1 LVKGTS
7 ARRGRQELDFSGAR
21 LSAITGRGFL
31 ARLAPDLAEEVVRT
45 GRLASYPAG
54 TVIST
59 SREESGPALVVS
71 GSLRYFLSA
80 PDGRQLTIRYLLPG
94 DLVGTAIAEQSNVSS
109 HLELLEP
116 GILLHVDRD
125 HLKALTDSRRDLAE
139 ALINE
144 LVMRL
149 RLAYRALAAH
159 AFMSVRIRVAMDL
172 LERARMRGPVC
183 AGLQIDVTQQ
193 SLADATGSVR
203 EVVSR
208 ALGQLRREGVVA
220 TDADGIT
227 VLDPEALRRAAG
239 L

>member
-1 LVKGTS
+1 MAKGTS
-7 ARRGRQELDFSGAR
+7 ARRGRSEIDFNGAR
-21 LSAITGRGFL
+21 LSDIAGRGFL
-31 ARLAPDLAEEVVRT
+31 ARLVPDLVEEVLRS

-54 TVIST
+54 TVISS

-80 PDGRQLTIRYLLPG
+80 LDGRQLTIRYLLPG

-109 HLELLEP
+109 HIELLEP
-116 GILLHVDRD
+116 GVLLHLDRD
-125 HLKALTDSRRDLAE
+125 RLMAISDRRRDLAG
-139 ALINE
+139 ALIDE
-144 LVMRL
+144 LVTRL

-159 AFMSVRIRVAMDL
+159 AFMSVRTRVAMDL
-172 LERARMRGPVC
+172 VERAKRRGPLR

-220 TDADGIT
+220 TNAEGIT
-227 VLDPEALRRAAG
+227 VLDPDALIRAAG
-239 L
+239 V